1 MSKKKRKQKNT
12 LAEFK
17 REMEVDEVFKGQKI
31 QLHESGEKMSE
42 ILGLFIE
49 PYVEFTTNYHAYHNL
64 VATAVVA
71 WNAALLDAK
80 HQRQFLNDAKKSM
93 TIDPTTQK
101 DLLAIVSEMIER
113 KKLLFAANHRF
124 IVNYKVIDMGRN
136 YQLIIVSTPEN
147 LSPDDQPPEEKPKS
161 SVDTSIKKLLDVVFG
176 K

>member
-17 REMEVDEVFKGQKI
+17 REMEVDEEFKGQKI
-31 QLHESGEKMSE
+31 QLHERGEKMSE

-49 PYVEFTTNYHAYHNL
+49 PYIEYTTNYHAYNNL

-101 DLLAIVSEMIER
+101 DLLAIVSEMIAR
-113 KKLLFAANHRF
+113 KKLLFAANRRF
-124 IVNYKVIDMGRN
+124 IVNYKVIDTGRN
-136 YQLIIVSTPEN
+136 YQLIIVSTPGN
-147 LSPDDQPPEEKPKS
+147 PPPTEAEEETQKS
-161 SVDTSIKKLLDVVFG
+161 SINTSVKKLLDAVFG